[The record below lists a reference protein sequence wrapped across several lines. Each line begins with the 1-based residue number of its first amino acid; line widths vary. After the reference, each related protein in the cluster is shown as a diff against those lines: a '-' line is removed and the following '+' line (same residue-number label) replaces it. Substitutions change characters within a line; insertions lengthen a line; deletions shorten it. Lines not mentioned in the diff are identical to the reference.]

1 MPWSGPLLIAAVAI
15 AFAPAAEAPSP
26 TPPRAPAVAPAAP
39 VGCRETLRSTGF
51 LLAPWPLRP
60 TRLRAGVVCEAP
72 EGVSLQRGPSG
83 LRFAPPARV
92 NCAFGLRLARFEQIV
107 QEEARGILRSPVRR
121 IVQLGTYNCRRMAAY

>member
-1 MPWSGPLLIAAVAI
+1 MPFSGPLLIVAVAI
-15 AFAPAAEAPSP
+15 ALAATAPVAV
-26 TPPRAPAVAPAAP
+26 APAVAPAAP

-107 QEEARGILRSPVRR
+107 QEEARGIL
-121 IVQLGTYNCRRMAAY
+121 